1 MSLMLP
7 TKTPSCVSALDKGRL
22 ESLIERGFR
31 GKTALDASASKVL
44 RRLRTADLVVP
55 PDDVPRDLVTMNSTV
70 TLADA
75 ISGTQWEITLVYP
88 EEHDV
93 AENCWSILSPVGSAV
108 FGLRLNDHADVRRN
122 DLPGAEWVAAEIS
135 FQPEKWG
142 WMTL

>member
-7 TKTPSCVSALDKGRL
+7 TKIPSCVSALDKERL

-31 GKTALDASASKVL
+31 GESALNESASKVL

-70 TLADA
+70 TLADT
-75 ISGTQWEITLVYP
+75 ISGTHWEITLVYP
-88 EEHDV
+88 EEHD
-93 AENCWSILSPVGSAV
+93 ATENCWSILSPVGSAV
-108 FGLRLNDHADVRRN
+108 FGLRLYDHADIRRD
-122 DLPGAEWVAAEIS
+122 DLPGAEWVVAYLS
-135 FQPEKWG
+135 FQPETRG

>member
-7 TKTPSCVSALDKGRL
+7 TKMPSCVSALDKGRL

-31 GKTALDASASKVL
+31 GETALNASASKVL

-70 TLADA
+70 TLSDA

-88 EEHDV
+88 EEHDA
-93 AENCWSILSPVGSAV
+93 AENCWSVLSPVGSAV
-108 FGLRLNDHADVRRN
+108 FGLRLYAHADVRRN
-122 DLPGAEWVAAEIS
+122 DLPEADWIVSDIS
-135 FQPEKWG
+135 FQPETWG
-142 WMTL
+142 WMSM